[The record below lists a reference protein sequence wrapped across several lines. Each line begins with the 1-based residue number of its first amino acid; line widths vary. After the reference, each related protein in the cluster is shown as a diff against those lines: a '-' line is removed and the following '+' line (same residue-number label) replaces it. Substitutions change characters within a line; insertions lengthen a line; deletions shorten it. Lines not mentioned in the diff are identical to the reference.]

1 MIWEIDKDYL
11 KKVYNNDIEEAIKQ
25 GDGLFWT
32 DERIKGAFRRGN
44 GTYAD
49 LKRYMENNKKYC
61 IFVNI
66 VLEEEEQHNNVK
78 RI

>member
-1 MIWEIDKDYL
+1 MIWEIGKDYL

-25 GDGLFWT
+25 ADGMFWT
-32 DERIKGAFRRGN
+32 DEWIRKVFKRGN

-66 VLEEEEQHNNVK
+66 VLEEEEQPSNVK